1 MATHGQAREQ
11 AVQVDQPLGL
21 VAGAA
26 VSLLGL
32 ATHNT
37 LEFGAASL
45 LDPATGFMPMLV
57 AYGALV
63 VLILR
68 APALRL
74 TALIALAGLA
84 LLNLVGGAVLSVLPL
99 GFLPFEPEQSL
110 THYLSHL
117 VYGITQIPL
126 LWAISRTLFNT
137 STQARRDS

>member
-110 THYLSHL
+110 GHYLSHVL
-117 VYGITQIPL
+117 YGINQLPL
-126 LWAISRTLFNT
+126 IWVALKLLLNES
-137 STQARRDS
+137 SQSRRDS

>member
-1 MATHGQAREQ
+1 MVTHRQARER
-11 AVQVDQPLGL
+11 AVQVDGPQGL
-21 VAGAA
+21 AAGAA

-110 THYLSHL
+110 GHYLSHVL
-117 VYGITQIPL
+117 YGITQLPL
-126 LWAISRTLFNT
+126 IWVASKLLLNES
-137 STQARRDS
+137 SQSRRDS

>member
-1 MATHGQAREQ
+1 MVTHRQARER
-11 AVQVDQPLGL
+11 AVQVDGPQGL
-21 VAGAA
+21 ATGAA

-110 THYLSHL
+110 GHYLSHVL
-117 VYGITQIPL
+117 YGITQLPL
-126 LWAISRTLFNT
+126 IWVALKLLLNES
-137 STQARRDS
+137 SQSRRDS

>member
-1 MATHGQAREQ
+1 MVTHRQARER
-11 AVQVDQPLGL
+11 AVQVDGPQGL
-21 VAGAA
+21 ATGAA

-110 THYLSHL
+110 GHYLSHVL
-117 VYGITQIPL
+117 YGINQLPL
-126 LWAISRTLFNT
+126 IWVALKLLLNES
-137 STQARRDS
+137 SQSRRDS